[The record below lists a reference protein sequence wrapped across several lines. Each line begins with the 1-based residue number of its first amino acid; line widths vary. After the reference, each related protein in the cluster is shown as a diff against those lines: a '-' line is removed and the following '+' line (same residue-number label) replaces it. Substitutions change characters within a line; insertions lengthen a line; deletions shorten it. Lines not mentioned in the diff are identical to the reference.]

1 MKSTYKKGQLRHFL
15 IAILLFSAVITAYYV
30 VMGDVFTFYGTSVG
44 SEFGSFYSFVNDS
57 VVSTTSEQVTNFS
70 ENLEGSEGLQS
81 ADTPGITTNLFK
93 AILLPFKAV
102 GTVISMITEIGKVL
116 HLPSWFLGILTSIV
130 TIMVAFWIWS
140 AVRGKDT

>member
-1 MKSTYKKGQLRHFL
+1 MKNKKGQLRHFL
-15 IAILLFSAVITAYYV
+15 IAILLFSAVVTGYYIF
-30 VMGDVFTFYGTSVG
+30 MADIFGFYGTSVG

-70 ENLEGSEGLQS
+70 ENLEGSEGLAQ
-81 ADTPGITTNLFK
+81 ADTPGVTTNLFK
-93 AILLPFKAV
+93 AVLLPFKAV

-116 HLPSWFLGILTSIV
+116 HLPSWFITIMGSIV